1 MIFILLHLLQI
12 RFKFS
17 ISFIDQLWN
26 ADRWGNSALFVTA
39 LWHCFDDVIGL
50 RLKPI
55 YALVFGSFFNIFLS
69 ADSIF
74 EVFRFLFA
82 IFLFFFLFLMER
94 VIQRIQSWTFNSF
107 FIISYLL
114 LHVFL
119 FFFWNFFGTI
129 FMFGSFAFSNLGNLT
144 ESDFWTLNI
153 FFFFL
158 TRWNRDWM
166 NALIWELLDFFLGTF
181 LYHFMNFLHFS
192 ISLCFYS
199 TLFDFNFLW
208 FEPRYD
214 LMSRR
219 IFQDLL
225 RFLYLFYLMMILLNF
240 FMCNIVGKPR
250 FIKLGSFELNFLL
263 ISFLLLR
270 TWNVNWDI
278 FFLLIEDKCLFFH
291 FCLKWGSLF
300 SNSIFFSA
308 FYFWLF
314 L

>member
-1 MIFILLHLLQI
+1 MIFVLLHLLQI

-82 IFLFFFLFLMER
+82 IFLFFFLFQMER

-107 FIISYLL
+107 FIISYFL

-129 FMFGSFAFSNLGNLT
+129 FMFGSFAFSNFGNLT
-144 ESDFWTLNI
+144 EPDFWTLNI
-153 FFFFL
+153 FFFFFI
-158 TRWNRDWM
+158 RWNRDWM
-166 NALIWELLDFFLGTF
+166 NALVW
-181 LYHFMNFLHFS
+181 
-192 ISLCFYS
+192 
-199 TLFDFNFLW
+199 
-208 FEPRYD
+208 
-214 LMSRR
+214 
-219 IFQDLL
+219 
-225 RFLYLFYLMMILLNF
+225 
-240 FMCNIVGKPR
+240 
-250 FIKLGSFELNFLL
+250 
-263 ISFLLLR
+263 
-270 TWNVNWDI
+270 
-278 FFLLIEDKCLFFH
+278 
-291 FCLKWGSLF
+291 
-300 SNSIFFSA
+300 
-308 FYFWLF
+308 
-314 L
+314 